1 MGDKTRF
8 FCTDCGHESLKWVG
22 KCPGCGA
29 WNSMAE
35 GLVTKKS
42 GQPRSRVVLNA
53 LVPLG
58 QVKADNKG
66 RMSTSSQEL
75 DLVLGGGLVP
85 GSVVLVGGDP
95 GIGKST
101 LMLQTAHALV
111 VGGRKVVYASGE
123 ESLEQLRLRAERLGI
138 KAGELLVTTET
149 DIGKLLS
156 LLSEAAP
163 AMVVVDSIQTMQ
175 SDAMPSAPGS
185 VGQIREC
192 AAALI
197 KFAKE
202 ADVSIFLVGH
212 VTKEGAI
219 AGPRILEHMVDAV
232 LYFEGERHLAF
243 RLLRAVKNRFGS
255 TNEVGVFQM
264 GSQGLVDV
272 KNPSELLLTERPVDV
287 AGSVVVPILEG
298 TRPLLVELQA
308 LLSPANYGSPR
319 RTTSGVESNRVAMIL
334 AVLERRAGFDM
345 SHQDSYV
352 NAVGGMKVSDP
363 AADLAIAVCLAS
375 SLRNTRIN
383 RELAV
388 LGEVGL
394 TGEIRGVSRIEARVA
409 EAAKLGFKQLI
420 VPARHRKELANVAST
435 IVIHPVEHLAEALQ
449 AAWSL

>member
-8 FCTDCGHESLKWVG
+8 FCTECGQESLKWVG
-22 KCPGCGA
+22 KCPGCSA

-42 GQPRSRVVLNA
+42 GQARARVVVNA
-53 LVPLG
+53 LVALG
-58 QVKADNKG
+58 EVKADNKA

-111 VGGRKVVYASGE
+111 LQGKKVVYASGE
-123 ESLEQLRLRAERLGI
+123 ESLEQLRLRAERLDI

-149 DIGKLLS
+149 DVGRLIELLR
-156 LLSEAAP
+156 AAGP

-175 SDAMPSAPGS
+175 SEAMPAAPGS
-185 VGQIREC
+185 LGQVRDSAAHLIR
-192 AAALI
+192 
-197 KFAKE
+197 FAKE
-202 ADVSIFLVGH
+202 TEVSIFLVGH

-219 AGPRILEHMVDAV
+219 AGPRVLEHMVDAV

-264 GSQGLVDV
+264 GSRGLADV

-308 LLSPANYGSPR
+308 LLSPANFGSPR

-334 AVLERRAGFDM
+334 AVLERRAGFDI

-383 RELAV
+383 RQLAV

-394 TGEIRGVSRIEARVA
+394 TGEIRGVSRVEARAA
-409 EAAKLGFKQLI
+409 EVAKLGFKELI
-420 VPARHRKELANVAST
+420 VPARHRKELANLGGT
-435 IVIHPVEHLAEALQ
+435 IVIHPVEHLAEALHTI
-449 AAWSL
+449 WNI